1 MSTVYGTA
9 YFAWYDSCEAAA
21 FAEGRRIVGKPPLK
35 PGEKL
40 LMDRNTGQYKIEVP
54 DPPREKEKK

>member
-1 MSTVYGTA
+1 MTTVYGTA
-9 YFAWYDSCEAAA
+9 YFAWYDPYEAAA

>member
-1 MSTVYGTA
+1 MSTVIGTA
-9 YFAWYDSCEAAA
+9 YFAWYDPSEVAA

-40 LMDRNTGQYKIEVP
+40 LMDRKTGQYKIEVP
-54 DPPREKEKK
+54 DPVRKGGNK